1 VVASPTNPVAHDL
14 YVACKVPIFGSIV
27 TFVFESPG
35 LYFIRR
41 NTNYQK
47 RVFPSKDYGLLF
59 SVNSFA
65 PRFITAGQSLFAVV
79 PAVPLCLYCADS
91 RRRQYRYLR
100 SIVHRISAGQRCLT
114 KLPCLMLSMTAIH
127 LSQLAMLVRSSFLIV
142 PPC

>member
-1 VVASPTNPVAHDL
+1 ML
-14 YVACKVPIFGSIV
+14 LKPIRWRMIYMWREWLCPSSNSGV
-27 TFVFESPG
+27 KFVIEPPG

-41 NTNYQK
+41 NTKYQK
-47 RVFPSKDYGLLF
+47 QIFPSKDYELLF

-65 PRFITAGQSLFAVV
+65 TRFITAGQSLFAVV

-91 RRRQYRYLR
+91 RRRQYRYLP

-127 LSQLAMLVRSSFLIV
+127 VSQLAMLVRSSILIV